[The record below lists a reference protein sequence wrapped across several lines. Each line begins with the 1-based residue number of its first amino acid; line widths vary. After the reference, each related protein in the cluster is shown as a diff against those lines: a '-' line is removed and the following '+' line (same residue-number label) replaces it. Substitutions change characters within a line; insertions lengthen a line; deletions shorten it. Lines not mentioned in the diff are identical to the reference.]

1 MSYLLSRLTLRPARG
16 GTLLFVAC
24 LILALCSAAPALAQ
38 GTPPHRAGL
47 VIRYGDGSVQTRCV
61 SFSEPSL
68 TGADLLMRSG
78 LPVVLDVR
86 SSVGAGVCKIGAQ
99 GCNQGQSCFCQCEG
113 SNCAYWQYFHL
124 QNGAWKYSNVGAALY
139 QVSDGMVEGW
149 AWGNNVAPPVMSL
162 DQVCTAGVA
171 APATAAIPAA
181 KPTLPPPSS
190 TPAVTQTSLAVT
202 LPTAVQATATTA
214 PATPVVPTEQPSA
227 APTIAAAAPVTVPT
241 TTATV
246 LTPAPAGGQSV
257 LSYVIFGVIILAAGV
272 WLALRSRHG
281 AR

>member
-1 MSYLLSRLTLRPARG
+1 MSTLLSRLTLRPARG
-16 GTLLFVAC
+16 GTLLFAAC
-24 LILALCSAAPALAQ
+24 LILTLCLPAPALAQ
-38 GTPPHRAGL
+38 STPPHRAGL
-47 VIRYGDGSVQTRCV
+47 VIRYGDGSIQTRCV

-78 LPVVLDVR
+78 LPVVLDAR

-113 SNCAYWQYFHL
+113 STCAYWQYFHL
-124 QNGAWKYSNVGAALY
+124 QNGAWTYSIVGAALY

-149 AWGNNVAPPVMSL
+149 AWGSNVAPPVMSL
-162 DQVCTAGVA
+162 DQVCATGAV
-171 APATAAIPAA
+171 APATASAPAA

-190 TPAVTQTSLAVT
+190 TPAVTQTSPAVT
-202 LPTAVQATATTA
+202 LPATVQTVATTA
-214 PATPVVPTEQPSA
+214 PATSVVPTESPTA
-227 APTIAAAAPVTVPT
+227 ASTTVAAAPVIAP
-241 TTATV
+241 TATATA

-257 LSYVIFGVIILAAGV
+257 LSYVIFGVIVLGAGIG
-272 WLALRSRHG
+272 LALQASHG